1 MERSIVMPEARYRH
15 WVSFASGEPPFA
27 LVLPDR
33 RLYEAFASWLLG
45 KGPQGYSFPTGG
57 QEMSINFAHVQRMEV
72 EPVAKLDAGAPA
84 GAAGNPVPLAAPP
97 PLE

>member
-1 MERSIVMPEARYRH
+1 MPRTPKPAAPLYRH
-15 WVSFASGEPPFA
+15 WVSFAGGEPPFA

-33 RLYEAFASWLLG
+33 RLYEAFSSWLLG
-45 KGPQGYSFPTGG
+45 KGPQGHSFPHEG

-72 EPVAKLDAGAPA
+72 EVVAGASAPA
-84 GAAGNPVPLAAPP
+84 HAAGSNPVPLTPPP

>member
-1 MERSIVMPEARYRH
+1 MPAAPKPAAPYYRH
-15 WVSFASGEPPFA
+15 WISFANGEQPFA

-33 RLYEAFASWLLG
+33 RLYDAFSAWLRG
-45 KGPQGYSFPTGG
+45 QGAQGYSFPNEG

-72 EPVAKLDAGAPA
+72 EAVTSGG
-84 GAAGNPVPLAAPP
+84 GAANPVPLKEPP

>member
-1 MERSIVMPEARYRH
+1 MPEARYRH

-72 EPVAKLDAGAPA
+72 EPVAE
-84 GAAGNPVPLAAPP
+84 AAGGTAGGLANPVPLTAPP